1 MEPISDRV
9 YIMNMHTNVDGI
21 GNSPKQTN
29 HGFFYIVFDSLRII
43 LYQGS
48 EFAHFQIILL
58 TVSNLMNL
66 YEFD

>member
-1 MEPISDRV
+1 MEPISNRV

-21 GNSPKQTN
+21 CNSSKQTN
-29 HGFFYIVFDSLRII
+29 YGFFYIVFHFLWII

-58 TVSNLMNL
+58 TVSSLMNL